1 MIIPIARIEREATEA
16 AKLYSDVNAA
26 CPYPFDS
33 DAAHAFKAF
42 FKAAR
47 ENMKTVPGLKGEYV
61 TVWRK
66 A

>member
-42 FKAAR
+42 FKTARNAALP
-47 ENMKTVPGLKGEYV
+47 TVPDLKGGR
-61 TVWRK
+61 VWRK